1 MPSVRLYFSD
11 NSKVDLH
18 RIDNTSTNISLVDT
32 TSFTRIFSSEGIF
45 SVKDNKLMREQIK
58 DQSIEKITIQNI
70 EFLMDKSTIKY
81 DVDWYQINPYHIAET
96 IYMYTYELT
105 TLALPTHTLPTHTLP
120 THTLPTHTLP
130 THTLPDKRVQ
140 LILEKQGKESSSIYF
155 LINENDMLNENNM
168 LNDEITNIIVT
179 FLSGLNLC

>member
-120 THTLPTHTLP
+120 
-130 THTLPDKRVQ
+130 DKRVQ